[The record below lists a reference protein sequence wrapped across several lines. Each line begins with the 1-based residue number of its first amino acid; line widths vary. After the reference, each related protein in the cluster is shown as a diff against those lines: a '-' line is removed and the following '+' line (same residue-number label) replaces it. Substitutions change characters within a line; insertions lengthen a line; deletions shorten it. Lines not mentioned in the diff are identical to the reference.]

1 MIMRTGI
8 ALLLSGAAALLA
20 ACNWDSHAG
29 DRMEPYL
36 HRVVTVPVQT
46 QSEYRVEREF
56 AGEVQAGQSSLLGF
70 EFSGRVSELSVNIGD
85 SVEAGQVLARLDV
98 QLLESERDELAAQRA
113 ELDAELDTTRR
124 NLERIRRL
132 QAERLASEREL
143 DELTGRTR
151 VLQASLQRIDAALE
165 ANRVRFEKSALRAPF
180 AATVAERRVD
190 TGAVVAPGVPVF
202 SLVQQNVRE
211 VRSGI
216 PLNLA
221 RTLAQGDVV
230 TVRSGTGEMQGEV
243 ISVAPVVDQA
253 TRSRT
258 VRVRVQADWS
268 PGELAYVVLET
279 PENLTGAWLP
289 DTAVTEGVRGTWIA
303 YAALDAGDATAT
315 LEARSVVIHHV
326 RGNQIYV
333 SGALQTG
340 EHVVAAGMHRLA
352 PGQRV
357 RLAKD
362 DLIADKR

>member
-1 MIMRTGI
+1 MLSRVLIT
-8 ALLLSGAAALLA
+8 LLIFASAAAMA

-29 DRMEPYL
+29 DRVEPYL
-36 HRVVTVPVQT
+36 HRVVTVRVEP

-70 EFSGRVSELSVNIGD
+70 EFSGRVSELGVNIGD
-85 SVEAGQVLARLDV
+85 PVEAGEVLARLDV
-98 QLLESERDELAAQRA
+98 QLLESERDELSAQRA
-113 ELDAELDTTRR
+113 ELDAEFDTALR

-165 ANRVRFEKSALRAPF
+165 ANRIRFEKSALRAPF

-190 TGAVVAPGVPVF
+190 TGAVVSPGVPVF

-216 PLNLA
+216 PLGLARNLA
-221 RTLAQGDVV
+221 EGDVV
-230 TVRSGTGEMQGEV
+230 TVRSAAGDTRGEV

-258 VRVRVQADWS
+258 VRIRVQADWS
-268 PGELAYVVLET
+268 PGELAYVALET
-279 PENLTGAWLP
+279 PENLAGAWLP

-303 YAALDAGDATAT
+303 YAAVDAGDATAT

-326 RGNQIYV
+326 RGGEIYV
-333 SGALQTG
+333 SGALKPG
-340 EHVVAAGMHRLA
+340 ERVVAAGMHRLT

-357 RLAKD
+357 RLAEA
-362 DLIADKR
+362 DLIADNG